1 MLCAGPLESRS
12 GLEPERS
19 GACVPLAIGR
29 RRYAVTSST
38 YGVPPGRLSTFVDD
52 STLLV
57 DNLVDVVGVRAYCP
71 TSAPL
76 LRTVARVTALARGL
90 GKPGRRLDR
99 RGKTEVRRVRA
110 KATPGAARL

>member
-1 MLCAGPLESRS
+1 MSAPALAS
-12 GLEPERS
+12 GS
-19 GACVPLAIGR
+19 IGR
-29 RRYAVTSST
+29 GRFAVTSST
-38 YGVPPGRLSTFVDD
+38 YVVLLRKLSTFVDD
-52 STLLV
+52 STYLV
-57 DNLVDVVGVRAYCP
+57 DNIVDVVGVGAYCP

-90 GKPGRRLDR
+90 GKPGRRPNR

>member
-1 MLCAGPLESRS
+1 VSESAS
-12 GLEPERS
+12 TS
-19 GACVPLAIGR
+19 LAIGR
-29 RRYAVTSST
+29 RQFAVTSST
-38 YGVPPGRLSTFVDD
+38 YVDLLRRLSTFVDD
-52 STLLV
+52 STYLV
-57 DNLVDVVGVRAYCP
+57 DNLVDVIRVDAYCP

-90 GKPGRRLDR
+90 GKPGRKPDR

>member
-1 MLCAGPLESRS
+1 MSFAGPWESPC
-12 GLEPERS
+12 GLGRERFWES
-19 GACVPLAIGR
+19 
-29 RRYAVTSST
+29 VTSST
-38 YGVPPGRLSTFVDD
+38 YDDLLGRLSTFVDD
-52 STLLV
+52 SPRLV
-57 DNLVDVVGVRAYCP
+57 ENLVDAAGADAYCP

-110 KATPGAARL
+110 KPTPGAARL